1 MKGKTTEEIN
11 GEIKRERTIT
21 LLVYLGLAAFT
32 ITFWIMVIY
41 GAIKLLG

>member
-11 GEIKRERTIT
+11 GEIKRERTAT
-21 LLVYLGLAAFT
+21 LLIHLGLAAFA

-41 GAIKLLG
+41 GTIKLLG